1 MTLSVAVVDDDADLA
16 GAVAR
21 LLGRHGHAARA
32 FASAGALLAALDD
45 PGDKVP
51 PACLVSDI
59 QLGDH
64 DGFALAQTLR
74 AQHPTMALVF
84 MTAWPTTADA
94 VDAVRRH
101 GGLDYL
107 EKPLDEGRLLAAV
120 AEGLA
125 WATGQ
130 QRRQAVLAALTRRER
145 AVFDLLVR
153 GHGNKDIADRLGISV
168 RTVEDHRAAV
178 MAKTGAAGLAGLM
191 SLVGQSQ
198 EGGCSASAPMAQKRC

>member
-1 MTLSVAVVDDDADLA
+1 MMLIWQGRWRGCWAGMATPLA
-16 GAVAR
+16 PSPVLERCWPRWTIPATRCHLPAW
-21 LLGRHGHAARA
+21 
-32 FASAGALLAALDD
+32 SAISNSAIAMAL
-45 PGDKVP
+45 
-51 PACLVSDI
+51 
-59 QLGDH
+59 
-64 DGFALAQTLR
+64 LAQTLR